1 MNTMRSIPKMIDGLR
16 ALSDHLCGLDSA
28 SLEGELL
35 NDAANFIEGA
45 SNSLREHM
53 ALLIEMRVKLEQ
65 VRPLMQEAASSLSEY
80 IMHEHRYWDSAEEK
94 RRFDRDMELPN
105 AMRALLRWWEPGT
118 KEPVSISHW
127 GIVE

>member
-1 MNTMRSIPKMIDGLR
+1 MNTMRTIPEMIDGLR

-53 ALLIEMRVKLEQ
+53 ALLIEMRVRLEQ
-65 VRPLMQEAASSLSEY
+65 VRPLMEEAASSLSEY
-80 IMHEHRYWDSAEEK
+80 IMYEHFYWDSADEQ
-94 RRFDRDMELPN
+94 RRYERDMELPRAIR
-105 AMRALLRWWEPGT
+105 AMLRWWEPGT
-118 KEPVSISHW
+118 AEPASISHW
-127 GIVE
+127 GIVG